1 MPFIRNYL
9 DPGGRILARRLDQL
23 CLTLESLSA
32 RLRSTIAAAI
42 GETIGGFVRDSALRI
57 LDDLTEYLPD
67 AAPPPS
73 ARSLGNTRAKL
84 AGEDYE
90 PDGAGFWSDEREPT
104 RLEDETKGEGEA
116 LSSVPE
122 RLPTA
127 LSTGLQAAAWCLR
140 RWSGQGRMLTT
151 FAVGLV
157 AAGIAYIGGP
167 IAAVVLSLAGSATQ
181 FASMTDGL
189 GTSDSTLN
197 YYDH

>member
-1 MPFIRNYL
+1 MPSIRNYL
-9 DPGGRILARRLDQL
+9 DPGGKILAHRLDQL
-23 CLTLESLSA
+23 CLTLENLSA
-32 RLRSTIAAAI
+32 RLRSTIATAI

-73 ARSLGNTRAKL
+73 ASSLRETLVKL

-90 PDGAGFWSDEREPT
+90 PDGPGFWSDEPQPGR
-104 RLEDETKGEGEA
+104 RDDAKEGETVSA
-116 LSSVPE
+116 AAV

-140 RWSGQGRMLTT
+140 RWSGEGRMLTT

-167 IAAVVLSLAGSATQ
+167 LAAAVLSLAGSATQ
-181 FASMTDGL
+181 FATTPGGVGMNE
-189 GTSDSTLN
+189 STLN

>member
-1 MPFIRNYL
+1 MPLIRNYL
-9 DPGGRILARRLDQL
+9 DPGRRMLVRRLNQL
-23 CLTLESLSA
+23 CETLEGLSA
-32 RLRSTIAAAI
+32 RLRSTIANAI

-73 ARSLGNTRAKL
+73 ARSLRDTLAKL

-90 PDGAGFWSDEREPT
+90 PNRPGFWADEQDAGRPEPKMECE
-104 RLEDETKGEGEA
+104 RVP
-116 LSSVPE
+116 SVPQ

-140 RWSGQGRMLTT
+140 RWSGKGRMLTT

-167 IAAVVLSLAGSATQ
+167 LAAAVLSLAGSATQ
-181 FASMTDGL
+181 FATMSDKL
-189 GTSDSTLN
+189 GASEATLN

>member
-1 MPFIRNYL
+1 MPSIRNYL

-23 CLTLESLSA
+23 CLTLENLSA
-32 RLRSTIAAAI
+32 RLRSTIATAI

-73 ARSLGNTRAKL
+73 ASSLRETLVKR

-90 PDGAGFWSDEREPT
+90 PDGQGFWSDEPQPGCRDDAKESEPVSAA
-104 RLEDETKGEGEA
+104 A
-116 LSSVPE
+116 L

-127 LSTGLQAAAWCLR
+127 LSTGLQAVAWCLR
-140 RWSGQGRMLTT
+140 RWSGEGRMLTT
-151 FAVGLV
+151 FAVGIV

-167 IAAVVLSLAGSATQ
+167 LAAAVLSLAGSATQ
-181 FASMTDGL
+181 FAT
-189 GTSDSTLN
+189 TSGGVGMGEPALN